1 MGKNQEFINKLLL
14 KRKIIKQDLNKI
26 NWSNLKLF
34 KSQSTN
40 NDPINKSVTIT
51 QKVMKEYCNIAL
63 ERLNTSN
70 KNTSDNNN
78 NNLIPIVVIDRHHN
92 YYGIEW
98 VLIVHIIHRNCDVG
112 ISFRYDA
119 KSNVFVAT
127 AIYLDKGE
135 IESKH
140 KLIGLKFDYCKHLR
154 PFSLRKF
161 TLKSD
166 RHSIIDDDIATH
178 NNGNSSNGN
187 HQQIQQ
193 QMISYK
199 KAYQAEQIK
208 NQRLQ
213 QQLQQNNQMYSSQI
227 NSLRQDNQMQ
237 QYIMQQQL
245 QQQQMQQ
252 SIDQSMN
259 QSMNQQQQQMAYQQ
273 YAQFNQYQQGGY
285 SGYAG

>member
-70 KNTSDNNN
+70 KNTSNNNN
-78 NNLIPIVVIDRHHN
+78 NNLIPIVVIDKHHN
-92 YYGIEW
+92 WYGIEW

-127 AIYLDKGE
+127 AIYLDKVE

-161 TLKSD
+161 KFKSD
-166 RHSIIDDDIATH
+166 RHSIIDDDDVAIH
-178 NNGNSSNGN
+178 NNGDSANGN
-187 HQQIQQ
+187 YQQIQQ

-227 NSLRQDNQMQ
+227 NSLKQDNQMQ

-252 SIDQSMN
+252 SMD
-259 QSMNQQQQQMAYQQ
+259 QSMNQQQPMAYQQQ

-285 SGYAG
+285 SGYTG